1 MQHCIIHCTPAQLVF
16 WVQDV
21 CGNTFRSDSR
31 AYDLSDAAPAVK
43 IPNSLASNDP
53 PPQIPVFDS
62 DGVPIGFARYYH
74 DGYRIAILPDF
85 EHDLRNKPQ
94 TRTLISDDSGKI
106 SGITIAISDNSA
118 I

>member
-1 MQHCIIHCTPAQLVF
+1 MPP
-16 WVQDV
+16 
-21 CGNTFRSDSR
+21 
-31 AYDLSDAAPAVK
+31 PAVK

-74 DGYRIAILPDF
+74 DGYRIAILHDF

-94 TRTLISDDSGKI
+94 TRTLITDDSGKI